1 MADHDREPP
10 TSTQPQAASAPDAQ
24 PQGQGG
30 ETSVSMALKAVF
42 WFLILPVGVVLLLKW
57 LLQI

>member
-1 MADHDREPP
+1 MADLDRETP

-30 ETSVSMALKAVF
+30 ETSLSMALKAVF
-42 WFLILPVGVVLLLKW
+42 WFLILPAGVVLMLKW
-57 LLQI
+57 FLQV